1 MGDRIMEKKIYEK
14 PTIEI
19 VKLQQQYM
27 ILAGSNQGV
36 NDELQD
42 DPPVII
48 GW

>member
-1 MGDRIMEKKIYEK
+1 MKKKIYEK

-36 NDELQD
+36 NDELQSEE
-42 DPPVII
+42 VII